1 MKKYGHFSRFTVP
14 VGLSACLCT
23 ASAQADTWGPAV
35 NLQPKYKV
43 EAVSFHCNSETG
55 YDEPWFDP
63 WISDEIRV
71 GIGTPAII
79 TISKVFGDV
88 DSGETWSFA
97 PDQSCI
103 YPIMGAGGPGVFVAP
118 ASTWTC
124 SPAGTPGPIS
134 FTVVMAEEDSG
145 FIHELSPGS
154 MFTSPIILPD
164 ANDDVIGRFTVE
176 VTPQELAAVM
186 PNVGDTFDETITLGP
201 CFDERADEGGCV
213 KGTGIPDPA
222 EYTFTYRFTRLPVV
236 P

>member
-23 ASAQADTWGPAV
+23 ASAQADTFGPAV

-63 WISDEIRV
+63 WISDEVRV

-88 DSGETWSFA
+88 DSGETWSFE

-103 YPIMGAGGPGVFVAP
+103 YPIMGAGDPGVFVAP

-124 SPAGTPGPIS
+124 LPAGTPGPIS

-145 FIHELSPGS
+145 FFHEFGTA
-154 MFTSPIILPD
+154 FHDPIKLPD
-164 ANDDVIGRFTVE
+164 GNDDVIGRFTVE